1 MATKLFVGNLAYK
14 TTDDSMRAHFEQA
27 GAVADAKVI
36 MERDMPNRSRG
47 FGFVTMADEAGF
59 EAALKLDKS
68 ELDGRPINVSE
79 AQERAPRPAGN
90 GYGQGGFSR

>member
-14 TTDDSMRAHFEQA
+14 TTDDSLRAHFEQA
-27 GAVADAKVI
+27 GPVADAKVI

-47 FGFVTMADEAGF
+47 FGFVTMADDGSM

-68 ELDGRPINVSE
+68 ELDGRAINVSE
-79 AQERAPRPAGN
+79 AQERAPRPAGDR
-90 GYGQGGFSR
+90 GGFSR

>member
-14 TTDDSMRAHFEQA
+14 TTDDSMRAHFAQA

-47 FGFVTMADEAGF
+47 FGFVTMADESGMA
-59 EAALKLDKS
+59 AALKLDKS
-68 ELDGRPINVSE
+68 ELDGRAINVSE
-79 AQERAPRPAGN
+79 AQERAPRADGDR
-90 GYGQGGFSR
+90 GGFSH